1 MKKAANTIV
10 KPDFNRP
17 QQQRGVVLLFCLIFL
32 TVLTLMA
39 VTGMETTVV
48 EERMAGNMQDFNQ
61 AFQAAE
67 IAMDDAEAWLANQ
80 IDLPITS
87 NDGSTVVW
95 NPDAPDPDGD
105 NTYWWWERSTAW
117 WGTNALKS
125 ANVQGVDAQPEYI
138 IEEFFTTTE
147 GQSLTIGTGELENS
161 RVLHRVTARGVG
173 NSENSQVLLQ
183 STYIR
188 PYD

>member
-1 MKKAANTIV
+1 MKKTTL
-10 KPDFNRP
+10 NRKFSRP
-17 QQQRGVVLLFCLIFL
+17 RKQRGVVLLFCLIFL

-67 IAMDDAEAWLANQ
+67 IAMEDGEDWLAAQ
-80 IDLPITS
+80 IDLPVTS
-87 NDGSTVVW
+87 SNGATVVW
-95 NPDAPDPDGD
+95 NPDSPDPDAD
-105 NTYWWWERSTAW
+105 NTYWWWERDSTW
-117 WGTNALKS
+117 WGNNAINS
-125 ANVQGVDAQPEYI
+125 ANVDGVASQPQYL

-173 NSENSQVLLQ
+173 GSDNAQVLLQ